1 MGAQFGLEFFSFKT
15 FFENLFGGCYLNG
28 VMKLFGRERESFAIF
43 LQQRKIYFWSTFH
56 TLEHKLHTPYVNDQ
70 GKLSGR

>member
-15 FFENLFGGCYLNG
+15 FLENLFGGCYLNG

-43 LQQRKIYFWSTFH
+43 LQQRKIYF
-56 TLEHKLHTPYVNDQ
+56 
-70 GKLSGR
+70 